1 MPLSFE
7 RDAFIDALREALA
20 HLYDPYELKRNPL
33 RTIVT
38 RQMAEAGIDLKQ
50 VLINAINAL
59 MPDEHT
65 PYDTKAWKIYEL
77 LNYRYIDQMD
87 QKETA
92 KNLLISLRTLQRLSP
107 EAIESLAEVI
117 ASTYHISFS
126 EPDAA
131 IPWTAGET
139 PPPHED
145 SWVDEIAFLKSQ
157 SSASMIDL
165 QQMLKEITQILEPI
179 NQPGHKVIHIHLP
192 DQNRLVLGQ
201 VTILR
206 QAVLMAVSMFNQ
218 PGWTGGRIVVSSAPA
233 GLREILTIV
242 GPQPAIAPT
251 PGYPPAGEE
260 IPTALTNLMEIL
272 GGSVEIQ
279 HPSPS
284 ELCILLSLPVQQ
296 PYPILMVDDNADAI
310 RLVEKYLERSL
321 FQVRGVQEPEKVFAE
336 IQKVEPSLILLDVM
350 LPNVDGW
357 MLLSQI
363 RSNPNSQRLPVVVS
377 TILPQESLSISL
389 GADAFLRKPY
399 TQQELL
405 SVLETQIFK
414 SRKQT

>member
-1 MPLSFE
+1 MSLSF
-7 RDAFIDALREALA
+7 DHAVFVNALREALA

-33 RTIVT
+33 RLIVAS
-38 RQMAEAGIDLKQ
+38 QMADAGIDLKQ
-50 VLINAINAL
+50 VLINSINAL

-117 ASTYHISFS
+117 ASTYHISIS

-131 IPWTAGET
+131 IPQTAGET
-139 PPPHED
+139 RLPPED

-157 SSASMIDL
+157 SSASVIDL
-165 QQMLKEITQILEPI
+165 QQMLREITQILEPI
-179 NQPGHKVIHIHLP
+179 NQPGHKEIHIQVP

-206 QAVLMAVSMFNQ
+206 QAVLIAISMFDQ
-218 PGWTGGRIVVSSAPA
+218 PGWIGGKIVVSSALA
-233 GLREILTIV
+233 GLRVILSIA
-242 GPQPAIAPT
+242 GPQPVRVHAPT
-251 PGYPPAGEE
+251 NLPAGEE

-272 GGSVEIQ
+272 GGSVEIRN
-279 HPSPS
+279 PSPS
-284 ELCILLSLPVQQ
+284 ELSILLSLPVQHQ
-296 PYPILMVDDNADAI
+296 YPVLMVDDNADAI
-310 RLVEKYLERSL
+310 RLVEKYLERSM
-321 FQVRGVQEPEKVFAE
+321 FQVRGVQEPEKVFVE
-336 IQKVEPSLILLDVM
+336 IERVDPSLILLDVM

-363 RSNPNSQRLPVVVS
+363 RSNPGTSRLPVVVS
-377 TILPQESLSISL
+377 TILPQEGLSMSL

-399 TQQELL
+399 TQEELL
-405 SVLETQIFK
+405 AVLEAQIFK
-414 SRKQT
+414 SQKLP